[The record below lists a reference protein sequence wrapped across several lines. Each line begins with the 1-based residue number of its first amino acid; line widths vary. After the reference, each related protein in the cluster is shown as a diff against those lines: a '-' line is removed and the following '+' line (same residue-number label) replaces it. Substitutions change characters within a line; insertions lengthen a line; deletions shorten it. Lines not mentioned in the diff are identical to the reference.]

1 MVKKGYKQTEVGVL
15 PEDWAIKKLINLSD
29 GGMQNGTFYEG
40 SRKGTGVYFL
50 NVGNLYQAAPIIPQ
64 TLGKFDASKDEIDR
78 FRVKNGDLFFTRSSI
93 VPSGIAYCNWYK
105 DSGDNT
111 TVFDSHVV
119 RFKTDTDQVNPMY
132 LYLQCVSQESRKYFI
147 SNAKVAT
154 MTTIDQTQIGNCLIP
169 VPSLTEQK
177 NIAEAISDADR
188 IICLLEKLIIK
199 KKTIKQGMMQELL
212 TGKRRLP
219 GFSGKWQNF
228 NLMKHSKIKARI
240 GWQGLKKSE
249 YLDSGYALLVTGTD
263 FDDGKVQWDRCH
275 YVTRSRYDQDRNIQ
289 IQNNDILITKDGSL
303 GKVAL
308 ARGLTKPATLNSGI
322 FVIRPL
328 QSIYDPVFVYHI
340 LSSFVFKNF
349 LDKLSAGSTIIHLY
363 QKDVDKFEFLLPPA
377 IEEQNAIAAVLSE
390 MDADITAL
398 EEKLAKYRQ
407 VKQGMMQQLLTGK
420 IRLKN
425 DVVDSVH
432 TKQKASAKKSPVR
445 SAHNHQ
451 FDDAVAIAAIVDAFY
466 SDKYP
471 LGRVKVQKLLYLLHR
486 HQGVSVS
493 DFKKKAAGPYADT
506 VRYKGG
512 EPIARKNKYIVS
524 ESGKQGTRYSKGK
537 NMSQALDY
545 VKRWDMQA
553 DLQWLKE
560 NFLHTS
566 RNDLELF
573 ATVDMAMCDL
583 DEVGISVSVESIK
596 NLIASNKEWKAKLS
610 KTYFSDWD
618 IARAIKKC
626 TELFN

>member
-1 MVKKGYKQTEVGVL
+1 MVKKGYKQTEIGMI
-15 PEDWAIKKLINLSD
+15 PEDWECALLMDKAKLLNGLTYTPDNVKDNGLLVLRSSNIQNNQLSFEDTLYVDCIVEDEKKIKDGDILICVRNGSAALIGKCAQAHRDYEATFGAFMAVLRGNHNDYIHQILQQGTIQKEISKNSGATINQITNGDFKLIRIAMPTSND
-29 GGMQNGTFYEG
+29 EEI
-40 SRKGTGVYFL
+40 
-50 NVGNLYQAAPIIPQ
+50 AI
-64 TLGKFDASKDEIDR
+64 ASS
-78 FRVKNGDLFFTRSSI
+78 L
-93 VPSGIAYCNWYK
+93 
-105 DSGDNT
+105 
-111 TVFDSHVV
+111 SHVD
-119 RFKTDTDQVNPMY
+119 R
-132 LYLQCVSQESRKYFI
+132 
-147 SNAKVAT
+147 
-154 MTTIDQTQIGNCLIP
+154 LIY
-169 VPSLTEQK
+169 S
-177 NIAEAISDADR
+177 
-188 IICLLEKLIIK
+188 LEKLISK
-199 KKTIKQGMMQELL
+199 KKAIKQGAMQELL
-212 TGKRRLP
+212 TGKKRLP
-219 GFSGKWQNF
+219 GFKGEWKNF
-228 NLMKHSKIKARI
+228 NLMEHSKIKARI

-275 YVTRSRYDQDRNIQ
+275 YITRSRYDQDRNIQ

-308 ARGLTKPATLNSGI
+308 VQGLTKPATLNSGI

-328 QSIYDPVFVYHI
+328 LDCYDPVFVYHI

-363 QKDVDKFEFLLPPA
+363 QKDVGKFEFLLPPTIA
-377 IEEQNAIAAVLSE
+377 EQKAIAAVLSE
-390 MDADITAL
+390 MDADIITL
-398 EEKLAKYRQ
+398 EEKIAKYRQ

-420 IRLKN
+420 IRLTK
-425 DVVDSVH
+425 DIEDSVQAEQV
-432 TKQKASAKKSPVR
+432 TSEKAMTLRPV
-445 SAHNHQ
+445 HNHQ

-512 EPIARKNKYIVS
+512 EPIAKKNKYIVS
-524 ESGKQGTRYSKGK
+524 ESGKQGTRYSKGT
-537 NMSQALDY
+537 NMGQALDY
-545 VKRWDMQA
+545 VERWGMQA

>member
-1 MVKKGYKQTEVGVL
+1 MVKPGYKQTEVGVI
-15 PEDWAIKKLINLSD
+15 PEKWKDKKLGDVGKVCMCKRIFANQTSNT
-29 GGMQNGTFYEG
+29 GEVPFFKIGTFGKEADAYISKGIYEDYKQRFSYPQKGDVLISAAGTLGRTIVFEGKDAYFQDSNIVWLATDKELLCNEYLYHYYKVIKWGASEG
-40 SRKGTGVYFL
+40 STIAR
-50 NVGNLYQAAPIIPQ
+50 LYNGIICNTHIALPDVEEQ
-64 TLGKFDASKDEIDR
+64 KQIATVLSEID
-78 FRVKNGDLFFTRSSI
+78 
-93 VPSGIAYCNWYK
+93 
-105 DSGDNT
+105 
-111 TVFDSHVV
+111 
-119 RFKTDTDQVNPMY
+119 
-132 LYLQCVSQESRKYFI
+132 E
-147 SNAKVAT
+147 
-154 MTTIDQTQIGNCLIP
+154 LI
-169 VPSLTEQK
+169 SLTEKQ
-177 NIAEAISDADR
+177 IS
-188 IICLLEKLIIK
+188 K
-199 KKTIKQGMMQELL
+199 KKAIKQGAMQELL

-219 GFSGKWQNF
+219 GFSGEWRYF
-228 NLMKHSKIKARI
+228 NLMKNSKVKARI

-263 FDDGKVQWDRCH
+263 FDDGRVLWDGCH
-275 YVTRSRYDQDRNIQ
+275 YVTRSRYEQDRNIQ
-289 IQNNDILITKDGSL
+289 LQNNDILITKDGSL
-303 GKVAL
+303 GKAAL
-308 ARGLTKPATLNSGI
+308 VQGLTKPATLNSGI

-328 QSIYDPVFVYHI
+328 QDAYDPVFVYQI

-349 LDKLSAGSTIIHLY
+349 LDRLSAGSTIIHLY
-363 QKDVDKFEFLLPPA
+363 QKDVGKFEFLLPPTIA
-377 IEEQNAIAAVLSE
+377 EQKAIAEALSE
-390 MDADITAL
+390 MDSDIAAL
-398 EEKLAKYRQ
+398 ENKLTKYRQ

-425 DVVDSVH
+425 DVEDLRQAEQANAVK
-432 TKQKASAKKSPVR
+432 TLPAR
-445 SAHNHQ
+445 TAHNRQ
-451 FDDAVAIAAIVDAFY
+451 FDDAVSIAAIVDTFY

-512 EPIARKNKYIVS
+512 EPIAKKNKYIVS
-524 ESGKQGTRYSKGK
+524 ESGKQGTRYSKGT
-537 NMSQALDY
+537 NMGQALDY
-545 VKRWDMQA
+545 VERWGMQA

-566 RNDLELF
+566 RKDLELL

>member
-1 MVKKGYKQTEVGVL
+1 MVKKGYKQTDVGVL
-15 PEDWAIKKLINLSD
+15 PKDWAIKKLINLSD

-154 MTTIDQTQIGNCLIP
+154 MTTIDQAQIGNCLIP

-188 IICLLEKLIIK
+188 IIRLLEKLIIK
-199 KKTIKQGMMQELL
+199 KKAIKQGAMQELL

-363 QKDVDKFEFLLPPA
+363 QKDVDKFEFLLPPV

-432 TKQKASAKKSPVR
+432 TEQKASAKKSPVR

-524 ESGKQGTRYSKGK
+524 ESGKQGTRYFRGE
-537 NMSQALDY
+537 NMAQALDY
-545 VKRWDMQA
+545 VERWGMQA
-553 DLQWLKE
+553 DLQWLKD
-560 NFLHTS
+560 NFLHAS

-596 NLIASNKEWKAKLS
+596 NLITSNKEWKAKLS

>member
-1 MVKKGYKQTEVGVL
+1 MVKPGYKQTEIGVL
-15 PEDWAIKKLINLSD
+15 PEDWECVLLLDKSKLLNGLTYTPDNVKNNGLLVLRSSNIQNNQLSLEDTLYVNCIVEDEKKIKDGDIMICVRNGSAALIGKCAQAHRDYDATFGAFMAVLRGNHNDYILQILQQGTIQKEIIKNSGATINQITNGDFKLVKIALPTSNDEEIAIASSLSNVDKLI
-29 GGMQNGTFYEG
+29 
-40 SRKGTGVYFL
+40 
-50 NVGNLYQAAPIIPQ
+50 
-64 TLGKFDASKDEIDR
+64 
-78 FRVKNGDLFFTRSSI
+78 SS
-93 VPSGIAYCNWYK
+93 
-105 DSGDNT
+105 
-111 TVFDSHVV
+111 
-119 RFKTDTDQVNPMY
+119 
-132 LYLQCVSQESRKYFI
+132 
-147 SNAKVAT
+147 
-154 MTTIDQTQIGNCLIP
+154 
-169 VPSLTEQK
+169 
-177 NIAEAISDADR
+177 
-188 IICLLEKLIIK
+188 LEKLITK
-199 KKTIKQGMMQELL
+199 KKAIKRGTMQELL

-219 GFSGKWQNF
+219 GYCNKWKTDIIPDVLQ
-228 NLMKHSKIKARI
+228 KQEGIKI
-240 GWQGLKKSE
+240 GPFGSQLKKE
-249 YLDSGYALLVTGTD
+249 YLLEDGLYKVYGQENVYTQDFSIGNRYLNREKFRQLQSCEVRSGDFLISTMGTI
-263 FDDGKVQWDRCH
+263 GKCAIVPNGIC
-275 YVTRSRYDQDRNIQ
+275 
-289 IQNNDILITKDGSL
+289 
-303 GKVAL
+303 
-308 ARGLTKPATLNSGI
+308 SGI
-322 FVIRPL
+322 MDSHLIRLRINEQKLMPEYL
-328 QSIYDPVFVYHI
+328 LHLFSEELGYLKGQTSKLSVGGIMDGLSTKIVNALNVFYPEDLSEQKAI
-340 LSSFVFKNF
+340 ADFLSSMNTEIQT
-349 LDKLSAGSTIIHLY
+349 LEQKLG
-363 QKDVDKFEFLLPPA
+363 
-377 IEEQNAIAAVLSE
+377 
-390 MDADITAL
+390 
-398 EEKLAKYRQ
+398 KYRQ
-407 VKQGMMQQLLTGK
+407 IKQGMMQQLLTGK

-432 TKQKASAKKSPVR
+432 TEQKASAKKSPIR

-451 FDDAVAIAAIVDAFY
+451 FDDAVSIAAIVDAFY

-486 HQGVSVS
+486 HQGVCVS

-524 ESGKQGTRYSKGK
+524 ESGKQGTRYFRGE
-537 NMSQALDY
+537 NMAQALDY
-545 VKRWDMQA
+545 VERWGMQA

>member
-1 MVKKGYKQTEVGVL
+1 MVKKGYKQTEIGVL
-15 PEDWAIKKLINLSD
+15 PQDWTIGYLSD
-29 GGMQNGTFYEG
+29 FGKVQSGGT
-40 SRKGTGVYFL
+40 
-50 NVGNLYQAAPIIPQ
+50 
-64 TLGKFDASKDEIDR
+64 
-78 FRVKNGDLFFTRSSI
+78 
-93 VPSGIAYCNWYK
+93 PS
-105 DSGDNT
+105 
-111 TVFDSHVV
+111 
-119 RFKTDTDQVNPMY
+119 
-132 LYLQCVSQESRKYFI
+132 
-147 SNAKVAT
+147 
-154 MTTIDQTQIGNCLIP
+154 TTIADYWGGSIAWCTPSDITSTPVKYINSTQRTITDEGLKNSAAIVMPAGSILLCTRATIGELKINSIP
-169 VPSLTEQK
+169 MATNQGFK
-177 NIAEAISDADR
+177 NITIDGRGNAEFFYYLLQTKKNSMLELAIGSTFLEISKTALCKIPLQIPIRDEQNKIADALSDIDN
-188 IICLLEKLIIK
+188 LVVVLEKQIAK
-199 KKTIKQGMMQELL
+199 KKAIKQGAMQELL

-363 QKDVDKFEFLLPPA
+363 QKDIDKFEFLLPPA

-432 TKQKASAKKSPVR
+432 IEQKASAKKSPVR

-486 HQGVSVS
+486 HQGASVS

-512 EPIARKNKYIVS
+512 EPIARKNKYILS
-524 ESGKQGTRYSKGK
+524 ESGKQGTRYFRGE
-537 NMSQALDY
+537 NMAQALDY
-545 VKRWDMQA
+545 VERWDMQA

-618 IARAIKKC
+618 TARAIKKC